1 MTTRRPVALTQIA
14 VTIAALVIV
23 STVQTA
29 TAGMMDEADAA
40 YLRADYETA
49 LMLYRAEAE
58 QGDAPAQYNLGIMYD
73 NGRGVPEDD
82 IEAVRWFRLAAEQGD
97 ALAQYNLGNMYANGD
112 GVPEDDIEAVRWYRL
127 AAEQGHALAQ
137 YNLGI
142 MYANGD
148 GVPEDDIEAVRWYR
162 LAAEQ
167 GHALAQY
174 NLGIMYDNG
183 RGVPED
189 DIEAVRWYRLAAE
202 QGHALAQYNL
212 GNMYANGDGVPE
224 DDIEAVRWYRLAAE
238 QGHALAQ
245 YNLGIMYDNGRGVP
259 EDDIEAVRWFRL
271 AAEQGDALA
280 QFNLGTM
287 YDNGR
292 GVPED
297 DIEAVRWFRLAAEQG
312 HAPAQLNLGVM
323 YGLGV
328 RRIWRTVS
336 DKIRAR
342 PGECREFTMSD
353 PFKPV
358 DRDTPYLLPPS
369 LQDWLPQEHLARFVV
384 EIVDRLDL
392 SELERAYRGRGK
404 TPYHPSV
411 MVALLFYGYATGVF
425 SSRKLEQATYDSV
438 AFRYI
443 TADTHP
449 DHDTIAHFRKRFL
462 EPLRG
467 VFVQILV
474 IAQAMGVLKIGTV
487 SLDGTK
493 VKANASKHK
502 AMSWGY
508 ANRLEAQLREEV
520 QTLLEQAARADTEAS
535 PGLDIPEELERR
547 EARLAAIER
556 AKAEIERRAQER
568 YEAEQAEYEEKLKR
582 RRDTEKATGKKA
594 RGREPKAP
602 VAGPRAKDQVNFTDE
617 ESRIMPS
624 SEGFVQG
631 YNAQAAVDIDSHLI
645 VAEHVSDHTN
655 DKQELAPAL
664 RCLDER
670 QEAVGQP
677 RALLADAGYFSDENV
692 RRCEAEGIEPY
703 IASGRERHH
712 RPLADRLAPVPEC
725 PAQAD
730 GVAAMGHRMKTP
742 EGRALYAKRKSTVET
757 VFGVIK
763 EVLGFRRFHLRGLE
777 AVQGEWTLVC
787 MAWNLKRMHVAVA

>member
-1 MTTRRPVALTQIA
+1 
-14 VTIAALVIV
+14 
-23 STVQTA
+23 
-29 TAGMMDEADAA
+29 
-40 YLRADYETA
+40 
-49 LMLYRAEAE
+49 
-58 QGDAPAQYNLGIMYD
+58 
-73 NGRGVPEDD
+73 
-82 IEAVRWFRLAAEQGD
+82 
-97 ALAQYNLGNMYANGD
+97 
-112 GVPEDDIEAVRWYRL
+112 
-127 AAEQGHALAQ
+127 
-137 YNLGI
+137 
-142 MYANGD
+142 
-148 GVPEDDIEAVRWYR
+148 
-162 LAAEQ
+162 
-167 GHALAQY
+167 
-174 NLGIMYDNG
+174 
-183 RGVPED
+183 
-189 DIEAVRWYRLAAE
+189 
-202 QGHALAQYNL
+202 
-212 GNMYANGDGVPE
+212 
-224 DDIEAVRWYRLAAE
+224 
-238 QGHALAQ
+238 
-245 YNLGIMYDNGRGVP
+245 
-259 EDDIEAVRWFRL
+259 
-271 AAEQGDALA
+271 
-280 QFNLGTM
+280 
-287 YDNGR
+287 
-292 GVPED
+292 
-297 DIEAVRWFRLAAEQG
+297 
-312 HAPAQLNLGVM
+312 
-323 YGLGV
+323 
-328 RRIWRTVS
+328 
-336 DKIRAR
+336 
-342 PGECREFTMSD
+342 MSE

-556 AKAEIERRAQER
+556 AKAEIERRALKR

-602 VAGPRAKDQVNFTDE
+602 ESEPRAKDQVNFTDE

-670 QEAVGQP
+670 QEVVGRP

-692 RRCEAEGIEPY
+692 KRCEAEGIEPY

-712 RPLADRLAPVPEC
+712 RALAERFAPVPEC

-757 VFGVIK
+757 VFGVVK
-763 EVLGFRRFHLRGLE
+763 EVMGFRRFHLRGLE